1 MRIFCEKN
9 GPNLSDFEVKI
20 KMKLPD
26 FYNRVPVVKKYIKVL
41 ILFYYHIWSI
51 AKFWLN
57 LFVNASLVILREP
70 YSDSVPGWIYEL
82 LRDFATLINLPFSIF
97 FFFNFFLILVTQG
110 FLSWGLYHFCSNLLA
125 SLRASPHKTSIQTL
139 QVFTL
144 VSPPPPFL

>member
-26 FYNRVPVVKKYIKVL
+26 FYNRVPVVKNYIKVL

-70 YSDSVPGWIYEL
+70 YSDSVPG
-82 LRDFATLINLPFSIF
+82 
-97 FFFNFFLILVTQG
+97 
-110 FLSWGLYHFCSNLLA
+110 
-125 SLRASPHKTSIQTL
+125 
-139 QVFTL
+139 
-144 VSPPPPFL
+144 